1 MDTIDIVQEL
11 GNVLL
16 TVEQPARYTAGEY
29 RYGTQPEVT
38 DASFTAGICFPD
50 LYEIGMSNNAVRIL
64 YNLLQNIEGV
74 VCDHVFAV
82 APDFEALLREH
93 DIPLTTL
100 YHGIPLRSLDVL
112 GISIGY
118 ELAATN
124 ILQILDLGG
133 IPLLSRD
140 RGDDD
145 PFVIAG
151 GPAITNPLPFAPFLD
166 FVYIGEAENGQADII
181 RLIQRLKREGA
192 SRQFITEQIE
202 QSFPMVWS
210 ERTKRAYRAID
221 ENFGNDE
228 HVLFDHYVMPAFR
241 VAQDHGV
248 VEIMRGCPNGCRFC
262 HAGQF
267 YKPYRQKEL
276 ATVYREARQQVERFG
291 YREVTLSS
299 LSSGDH
305 PQLQEMIH
313 ELNRDFSS
321 HHVSFSLPS
330 LKVSTF
336 NLSILESLNEV
347 RKSGLTFAIETP
359 LSQWQRSVNKEV
371 SVESVI
377 EIIQEAKK
385 RGWKL
390 AKFYFMVGL
399 PGTDPAIEGPAIVD
413 FLARVREQTRI
424 GMNINIGTFIPKAHT
439 PYQWAAQLNL
449 ETSYEHLL
457 AIKRSI
463 QNTIKGAKVSFH
475 NPMVSYVEGII
486 SRGDRSV
493 SDMIRY
499 AYEAGCRLD
508 AWQEHFNK
516 DLWLEAIQE
525 AGIDVESILYSP
537 YDLDAPLPW
546 DSVSL
551 KVSKTFL
558 RQEWLRSQNGELTPP
573 CLADCATPCGSCTPQ
588 SPVVRASDNPETI
601 ADSDRLPPPSLITE
615 SISSVVFFYEKKG
628 RAVFLSHIS
637 TMRAMEQTFQRAGI
651 PVAFTEGFNP
661 KPRME
666 FVHPLST
673 GVSGQSE
680 VLGILAHGPQQW
692 DTQKVLEDLNRF
704 SPEGFLFRQIVV
716 LPQDRRTTLSKYHT
730 GAMYT
735 IEQVQEEIYSNR
747 LRELSRSCSKD
758 ITVSRISVGN
768 RESFSVY
775 VKGQKNPVKA
785 LFPEH
790 SDKFK
795 VLSSMRIHRDFLTTG
810 EDEADGRLITYEEL
824 LSAWQ

>member
-1 MDTIDIVQEL
+1 MDTLDIVQEL
-11 GNVLL
+11 GNRLL

-29 RYGTQPEVT
+29 RYGLQPELT
-38 DASFTAGICFPD
+38 DEAFTAGICFPD

-74 VCDHVFAV
+74 VCDHVFSV
-82 APDFEALLREH
+82 APDFEALLRER
-93 DIPLTTL
+93 DLPLATL
-100 YHGIPLRSLDVL
+100 YHGIPLHSLDVL

-133 IPLLSRD
+133 IPLLSTD
-140 RGDDD
+140 RGDND
-145 PFVIAG
+145 PIVIAG

-166 FVYIGEAENGQADII
+166 FVFIGEAENGQADII
-181 RLIQRLKREGA
+181 RLIQRLKKEGS
-192 SRQFITEQIE
+192 SRSTILEQVE

-210 ERTKRAYRAID
+210 ENKTKAYRAID
-221 ENFGNDE
+221 ESFADDE

-267 YKPYRQKEL
+267 YKPFRQKEL
-276 ATVYREARQQVERFG
+276 ATIYREARQQVEQFG

-305 PQLQEMIH
+305 PQLGAMID
-313 ELNRDFSS
+313 ELNSDFSA

-336 NLSILESLNEV
+336 NLSILEKLNEV

-371 SVESVI
+371 PVESVI

-399 PGTDPAIEGPAIVD
+399 PGTDPATEGPAIVD
-413 FLARVREQTRI
+413 FLAQVREQTRI

-439 PYQWAAQLNL
+439 PYQWASQLRL
-449 ETSYEHLL
+449 ETSREHLL
-457 AIKRSI
+457 SIKRSI
-463 QNTIKGAKVSFH
+463 QSTIKGAKVSFH

-499 AYEAGCRLD
+499 AYDAGCRLD

-516 DLWLEAIQE
+516 DLWLEAIE
-525 AGIDVESILYSP
+525 KAGIDVESILYTP
-537 YDLDAPLPW
+537 YDLQSPLPW

-551 KVSKTFL
+551 KVSKAFL
-558 RQEWLRSQNGELTPP
+558 RQEYLRSQRGEMTPECLTD
-573 CLADCATPCGSCTPQ
+573 CLNPCGSC
-588 SPVVRASDNPETI
+588 SPVHPVVPASDVPLGVPQAE
-601 ADSDRLPPPSLITE
+601 RLAPPVRTE
-615 SISSVVFFYEKKG
+615 EDISSVVLFYEKRD

-637 TMRAMEQTFQRAGI
+637 TMRAMEQTFQRAGV
-651 PVAFTEGFNP
+651 PVAFSEGYNP

-673 GVSGQSE
+673 GVSGQNE
-680 VLGILAHGPQQW
+680 VLGILAHGPQHW
-692 DTQKVLEDLNRF
+692 DTRNILDAVNRF
-704 SPEGFLFRQIVV
+704 SPEGFHFKQVVV
-716 LPQDRRTTLSKYHT
+716 LPQGKRTTLSKYHS

-735 IEQVQEEIYSNR
+735 IQQVQEERYSER
-747 LRELSRSCSKD
+747 LRELARSCSKEC
-758 ITVSRISVGN
+758 TVSRISIGSI
-768 RESFSVY
+768 ESFSVY
-775 VKGQKNPVKA
+775 IRGQKNPVKS
-785 LFPEH
+785 LFPDET
-790 SDKFK
+790 DKFK
-795 VLSSMRIHRDFLTTG
+795 VLASMKIHRDFLTTG
-810 EDEADGRLITYEEL
+810 EEEGRLITYEEL

>member
-1 MDTIDIVQEL
+1 MDTLDIVQEL
-11 GNVLL
+11 GNRLL

-29 RYGTQPEVT
+29 RYGPQSELT
-38 DASFTAGICFPD
+38 DDSFTAGICFPD

-74 VCDHVFAV
+74 VCDHVFSV
-82 APDFEALLREH
+82 APDFEALLRERKL
-93 DIPLTTL
+93 PLATL
-100 YHGIPLRSLDVL
+100 YHGIPLHSLDVL

-133 IPLLSRD
+133 IPILSKD
-140 RGDDD
+140 RGDND
-145 PFVIAG
+145 PIVIAG

-166 FVYIGEAENGQADII
+166 FVFIGEAENGHADII
-181 RLIQRLKREGA
+181 RLIRRLKKEGA
-192 SRQFITEQIE
+192 PRSTIREQVE
-202 QSFPMVWS
+202 QSFSMVWS
-210 ERTKRAYRAID
+210 EHKKKAYRAID
-221 ENFGNDE
+221 ETFADGE

-267 YKPYRQKEL
+267 YKPFRQKEL
-276 ATVYREARQQVERFG
+276 ATIYREARQQVEQFG

-305 PQLQEMIH
+305 PQLGAMIE
-313 ELNRDFSS
+313 ELNSDFSA

-336 NLSILESLNEV
+336 NLSILERLNEV

-371 SVESVI
+371 PVESVI

-413 FLARVREQTRI
+413 FLAQVREQTRI

-439 PYQWAAQLNL
+439 PYQWAPQLRL
-449 ETSYEHLL
+449 ETSREHLL
-457 AIKRSI
+457 SIKRSI
-463 QNTIKGAKVSFH
+463 QSTIKGAKVSFH
-475 NPMVSYVEGII
+475 NPLVSYVEGII
-486 SRGDRSV
+486 SRGDIRV
-493 SDMIRY
+493 SHMIRY
-499 AYEAGCRLD
+499 AYDAGCRLD

-516 DLWLEAIQE
+516 DLWLEAIE
-525 AGIDVESILYSP
+525 RTGIDVEAILYTP
-537 YDLDAPLPW
+537 YGLQAPLPW
-546 DSVSL
+546 DSVSM
-551 KVSKTFL
+551 KVSKAFL
-558 RQEWLRSQNGELTPP
+558 QQEYLRSEHGELTPE
-573 CLADCATPCGSCTPQ
+573 CLTDCLNPCGSCSPAN
-588 SPVVRASDNPETI
+588 PVVQASDSPLSIPQAE
-601 ADSDRLPPPSLITE
+601 RLAPPVSAE
-615 SISSVVFFYEKKG
+615 EDVSSVVFFYEKRD

-637 TMRAMEQTFQRAGI
+637 TMRAMEQTFQRASI
-651 PVAFTEGFNP
+651 PVAFTEGYNP

-673 GVSGQSE
+673 GASGQSE
-680 VLGILAHGPQQW
+680 VLGILAHGPNHW
-692 DTQKVLEDLNRF
+692 DAQKTLDDLNRF
-704 SPEGFLFRQIVV
+704 SPEGFHFKQMIV
-716 LPQDRRTTLSKYHT
+716 LPAGKRTTLSKYHT

-735 IEQVQEEIYSNR
+735 IQEVLEEPYSER
-747 LRELSRSCSKD
+747 LRELARSCSND

-768 RESFSVY
+768 KESFSVY
-775 VKGQKNPVKA
+775 VRGQKNPVKA
-785 LFPEH
+785 LFPDH
-790 SDKFK
+790 TDKFK
-795 VLSSMRIHRDFLTTG
+795 VLASMKIHRDFLTTG
-810 EDEADGRLITYEEL
+810 EKEGRLITYEEL